1 VSVDTYARKTNLKLY
16 ELLRHEGAEILV
28 AKNLV
33 SQAAGVT
40 LELKK
45 FLMFSER
52 RPVRPLHLKHQPLSD
67 RESLVTGRRAALAQR
82 LTS

>member
-1 VSVDTYARKTNLKLY
+1 MSVDTYARKANMKFY
-16 ELLRHEGAEILV
+16 EHLRYEGAEILV

-45 FLMFSER
+45 FLMFKWIKVHAMLYGHS
-52 RPVRPLHLKHQPLSD
+52 
-67 RESLVTGRRAALAQR
+67 T
-82 LTS
+82 

>member
-1 VSVDTYARKTNLKLY
+1 MSVDTYARKANMKFY
-16 ELLRHEGAEILV
+16 ERLRYQGAEILV

-45 FLMFSER
+45 FLMFKWIK
-52 RPVRPLHLKHQPLSD
+52 VH
-67 RESLVTGRRAALAQR
+67 AALYGHS
-82 LTS
+82 T

>member
-1 VSVDTYARKTNLKLY
+1 MSVDTYARKTNLKLY

-33 SQAAGVT
+33 SQAVGVT

-45 FLMFSER
+45 FLMFKW
-52 RPVRPLHLKHQPLSD
+52 LK
-67 RESLVTGRRAALAQR
+67 VNAALYGHSA
-82 LTS
+82 